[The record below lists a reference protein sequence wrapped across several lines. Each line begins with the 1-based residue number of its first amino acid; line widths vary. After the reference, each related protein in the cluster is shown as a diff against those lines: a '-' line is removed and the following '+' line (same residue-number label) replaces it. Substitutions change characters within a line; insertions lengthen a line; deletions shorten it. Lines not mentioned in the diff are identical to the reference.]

1 MVAPDGWAKGGTPMS
16 EQTTV
21 YVAIAPKD
29 KLEVGLAE
37 RVAAIIKKDV
47 HETGL
52 ILGGKIPR
60 IVGRYQS
67 LQAAESVAQSL
78 RSLGLV
84 AMVCSDSEIRHASS
98 ARFMAHALQLGEG
111 EITFWDKGRRA
122 KVLNTE
128 SVSLI
133 LKGVL
138 QSHTEKETTTTK
150 PKLDIAATMLTGG
163 IPIVRNVEQ
172 RTTDQS
178 VETEPFVRVYD
189 RASSEPVVEV
199 RQRNFDYSGLGQKK
213 AFSSLEN
220 LNILV
225 TEIRNKFPQAVFDDR
240 LMAHFRVGVPFATPE
255 DEVEINCSL
264 IYLYHR
270 TVSGPAA

>member
-1 MVAPDGWAKGGTPMS
+1 MS
-16 EQTTV
+16 EQAIV

-29 KLEVGLAE
+29 KLEAGIAE
-37 RVAAIIKKDV
+37 KVAAIIKKDV

-60 IVGRYQS
+60 IVGRHQN

-78 RSLGLV
+78 RYLGLV

-98 ARFMAHALQLGEG
+98 ARFMAHTLQLGEG

-122 KVLNTE
+122 KVVDTK
-128 SVSLI
+128 SVFLI

-138 QSHTEKETTTTK
+138 QSNEEKETTTTK
-150 PKLDIAATMLTGG
+150 PKLDLAATVLTGG

-172 RTTDQS
+172 STKDRS
-178 VETEPFVRVYD
+178 FEIESFIKIYD
-189 RASSEPVVEV
+189 RTSPEAVVEV
-199 RQRNFDYSGLGQKK
+199 HQRNFDYSGLGKKK
-213 AFSSLEN
+213 AFSSLAN

-225 TEIRNKFPQAVFDDR
+225 AELRDKFPQAVFDDR
-240 LMAHFRVGVPFATPE
+240 LMAHFRADVPFATPE

-270 TVSGPAA
+270 TVSGPGPAA

>member
-16 EQTTV
+16 EQAVV

-29 KLEVGLAE
+29 KLEAGLAE
-37 RVAAIIKKDV
+37 KVAAIIKKDV
-47 HETGL
+47 RETSL
-52 ILGGKIPR
+52 ILGAKIPR
-60 IVGRYQS
+60 IVGRHQS

-98 ARFMAHALQLGEG
+98 TRFMAHALQLGEG
-111 EITFWDKGRRA
+111 EVTFWDKGRQA
-122 KVLNTE
+122 KVVDTKN
-128 SVSLI
+128 VFLI

-138 QSHTEKETTTTK
+138 QSPTEKETTTTK

-163 IPIVRNVEQ
+163 IPIVRNVEEKSKG
-172 RTTDQS
+172 QS
-178 VETEPFVRVYD
+178 IETELFVRVYD
-189 RASSEPVVEV
+189 RNSSEPVVEV
-199 RQRNFDYSGLGQKK
+199 RQRNFDYSGLGKKK
-213 AFSSLEN
+213 AFSSIEN
-220 LNILV
+220 LNVIV
-225 TEIRNKFPQAVFDDR
+225 TELRNRFPQAVFDSR
-240 LMAHFRVGVPFATPE
+240 LTAHFRVDVPFATPE
-255 DEVEINCSL
+255 DELEINCGL